1 MIDSNIVIDIA
12 SKALKAACATTKYL
26 EKLRKDAQ
34 LADVFA
40 RSALSYTTV
49 RSFRLAHRVVPSSL
63 VSKNNN
69 EWFTLREL
77 CIANNISVDNI
88 AAAITLFGDLMTKNN
103 YTFTTVEEVAIAID
117 LML

>member
-12 SKALKAACATTKYL
+12 SKALKSACATTKYL

-34 LADVFA
+34 LADAFV

-49 RSFRLAHRVVPSSL
+49 RSLRFAHRAVPSSL
-63 VSKNNN
+63 VNKNNN
-69 EWFTLREL
+69 EWSTFRKL

-88 AAAITLFGDLMTKNN
+88 ADAITLFGDLMIKNN

-117 LML
+117 LMV